1 MNDYRGDLP
10 SASAIEQ
17 ISLCPGSH
25 ESQKAQ
31 PRLDDDESAKLGEV
45 IHDRVAAKFE
55 GCVVGFDDL
64 PSTATR
70 CYEMAAEEFNNFFG
84 IDHDETDGEGF
95 IKIVERR
102 LQVIGR
108 SGDIIATGR
117 PDVVWIRSGRALVL
131 DFKTGWV
138 GATEAPSNLQ
148 LRCLA
153 LAVASWYDV
162 HKVRV
167 GIISPNTEEPMTT
180 ADYTTDDL
188 SDSIVELEAI
198 LERRKTGVR
207 IPGAKQCRWCRA
219 KHVCPEAL
227 AVVKQV
233 ADAVPKDTDPKATL
247 VQHTPEGM
255 AALLDQVN
263 VAKWVCESV
272 IEFGKLMIGEGR
284 TIPGYYLK
292 PGKKRKVIE
301 SPLDAFRKLN
311 TCDACQGRRDV
322 VGYCAACNDTGA
334 INRMT
339 EEEFLKCVKV
349 SVPQLTK
356 VYGKRHGLPDRM
368 AKTDVATK
376 LGDVL
381 LTKQDAP
388 SLTGSP
394 TGATGST
401 PTSTSSTS
409 SGSNEEDS

>member
-25 ESQKAQ
+25 ESQKGQ
-31 PRLDDDESAKLGEV
+31 LRLDDDEAAKLGEL

-55 GCVVGFDDL
+55 GCDVGFDDL
-64 PSTATR
+64 PSTASR
-70 CYEMAAEEFNNFFG
+70 CYEMATGEFYSFFG
-84 IDHDETDGEGF
+84 LNHDATDGMGF

-108 SGDIIATGR
+108 GGDIIATGR
-117 PDVVWIRSGRALVL
+117 PDVVWIHNGRALVL

-138 GATEAPSNLQ
+138 GAMEAPSNLQ

-153 LAVASWYDV
+153 LAVASWWDV
-162 HKVRV
+162 QVIRV

-180 ADYTTDDL
+180 AEYTMDDL
-188 SDSIVELEAI
+188 TDSIFERHDI
-198 LERRKTGVR
+198 LDRMKTGVR

-227 AVVKQV
+227 GVVKQV
-233 ADAVPKDTDPKATL
+233 ADAIPQGTDPKATL
-247 VQHTPEGM
+247 VQHTPEAM
-255 AALLDQVN
+255 ATLLDQVN
-263 VAKWVCESV
+263 VAKWVCASV
-272 IEFGKLMIGEGR
+272 IEFGKLMIGGGA

-311 TCDACQGRRDV
+311 TCDVCQGRRDV
-322 VGYCAACNDTGA
+322 AGYCAACNDTGA

-339 EEEFLKCVKV
+339 EEEFLTCVKV

-356 VYGKRHGLPDRM
+356 VYGKRHSLPQRM
-368 AKTDVATK
+368 AKVDVALK
-376 LGDVL
+376 LGDAL
-381 LTKQDAP
+381 QTKQDEP
-388 SLTGSP
+388 SLTSSP
-394 TGATGST
+394 TAATGST
-401 PTSTSSTS
+401 PTSTSNISN
-409 SGSNEEDS
+409 GSDEEDS